1 MTIIDAHTH
10 IGYWPNLWKTKRC
23 LLKSMKK
30 YHVNKAL
37 FSFDASE
44 FKNEDPNGH
53 KHNLNK
59 VVKMKQMDIA
69 YKALSFAKHHK
80 NMYMLFWIKP
90 YFEQN
95 VGDIERFYL
104 KNKKYI
110 KGLKVHPCLSHLKM
124 TDRRLIPYLNL
135 AKKYNLP
142 VLVHTADDEY
152 SKIKYL
158 QTVAKKYP
166 SVNFIAAHMELLSD
180 NKEAI
185 EVIKKN
191 KNIYGD
197 TAWVDINTIAL
208 AKQEGI
214 IDKIMFGTDCPI
226 DGYKTYSNPIYTNYF
241 NNSINLSSVEYGML
255 MHVNAERI
263 YKINAKN

>member
-1 MTIIDAHTH
+1 MMVIDAHTH
-10 IGYWPNLWKTKRC
+10 IGYWSSLRKTKRC
-23 LLKSMKK
+23 LLRSMKK
-30 YHVNKAL
+30 YNISKAIY
-37 FSFDASE
+37 SFDASE

-53 KHNLNK
+53 KHKNK
-59 VVKMKQMDIA
+59 VIKMKQLDIA
-69 YKALSFAKHHK
+69 KKSLRFAKFHQ
-80 NMYMLFWIKP
+80 NMYMLIWIKP

-95 VGDIERFYL
+95 VNELEKFYL

-110 KGLKVHPCLSHLKM
+110 KGLKIHPCLSHLKM
-124 TDRRLIPYLNL
+124 TDRRLIPYLNF

-142 VLVHTADDEY
+142 ILVHTADDEY

-166 SVNFIAAHMELLSD
+166 TVTFIAAHMELLSD

-185 EVIKKN
+185 EIIKKN

-197 TAWVDINTIAL
+197 TAWVNIETIKL

-214 IDKIMFGTDCPI
+214 LEKIMFGTDCPI
-226 DGYKTYSNPIYTNYF
+226 DGYKTYSNPIYQAYF
-241 NNSINLSSVEYGML
+241 NNELNLSSIDLGML
-255 MHVNAERI
+255 MHINAERV
-263 YKINAKN
+263 YKINGK